1 MTTSVEA
8 RSAAEE
14 VVGKVEAIDVDPLV
28 DEEELEALRS
38 DGTFQGLAV
47 SYREL
52 STTLRHG
59 SMSTSGHTR
68 TFADGALSKLSRAL
82 SERAQTVLGRPVPD
96 EREET
101 LPEPFA
107 GVVVQDDPVV
117 VVDDGEEARSFPWI
131 RADVELGDGLRVSVE
146 GVEEISSERVREL
159 LGLDVEETERIEGI
173 VVETDPIK
181 LDDGTV
187 LPSSLGFEEGEGIC
201 ITREALSDHIEDH
214 TEVRSWVEEERA
226 ESGSR

>member
-14 VVGKVEAIDVDPLV
+14 VVGEVEAIDVDPLV

-52 STTLRHG
+52 STTLSHG
-59 SMSTSGHTR
+59 AMSTSGHTR

-101 LPEPFA
+101 LPEPVE
-107 GVVVQDDPVV
+107 GVVVQDDPV
-117 VVDDGEEARSFPWI
+117 VVDDGEEARSFPWV

-159 LGLDVEETERIEGI
+159 LGLDVEETE
-173 VVETDPIK
+173 VE
-181 LDDGTV
+181 
-187 LPSSLGFEEGEGIC
+187 S
-201 ITREALSDHIEDH
+201 
-214 TEVRSWVEEERA
+214 
-226 ESGSR
+226 